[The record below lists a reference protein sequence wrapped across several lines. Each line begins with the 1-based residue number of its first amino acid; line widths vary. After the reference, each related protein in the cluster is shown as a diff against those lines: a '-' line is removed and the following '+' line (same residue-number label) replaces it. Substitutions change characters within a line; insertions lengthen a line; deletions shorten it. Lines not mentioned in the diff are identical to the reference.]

1 MLSCLIIIVIPNPLP
16 ILLFLALP
24 SVTDKERLLK
34 EVSIMLSFSHPNI
47 MSLIGLCFDG
57 DIPLLIMPFMTNGTV
72 LEYVKQ
78 NRESLY
84 FTHITKKVH
93 HYCYYVTVK

>member
-1 MLSCLIIIVIPNPLP
+1 MLSCLTIIVIPPLP
-16 ILLFLALP
+16 ILILALP

-34 EVSIMLSFSHPNI
+34 EVSIMLSFSHPNV

-57 DIPLLIMPFMTNGTV
+57 EIPLLIMPFMTNGTV

-84 FTHITKKVH
+84 FTQISKKVH